1 MYVLA
6 WCGFLL
12 TVAIILAV
20 DLGVFNRDVHVIKT
34 REALRFTAF
43 LAVFA
48 AAFSIPIYFLYQ
60 NEIWGFG
67 SLERV
72 VKGQRIV
79 ERITGFEAVSMYL
92 AAYLLELSLST
103 DNVFVMAVIFKVFR
117 IPRLYQHR
125 VLFWGIMGALILR
138 GVMIG
143 VGAAVVK
150 RFDWMMYV
158 FGFFLIW
165 TGWKMLFLKDH
176 TDEHPEDHWYVR
188 WTRRILP
195 VSPKI
200 EGDRFLTKIEDPN
213 KPGVMKTA
221 VTPLFLALIVVEFT
235 DVIFAV
241 DSIPAVFGIT
251 QDPFIVFTSNIFAIL
266 GLRSLYFAV
275 ASLISML
282 RFLKPCLAVLL
293 AYIGVK
299 MIVVQYY
306 SWHPGAFVSV
316 APIVLI
322 LSVGIIASKLLPSP
336 PQEAAPIGLPTDD
349 TMTGSEGDIQ
359 IQPPEPPTDGD
370 PDLGPG
376 PAK

>member
-1 MYVLA
+1 MQVLA
-6 WCGFLL
+6 WCGFFA
-12 TVAIILAV
+12 TVALILAI
-20 DLGVFNRDVHVIKT
+20 DLGVFNRHVHVIKT
-34 REALRFTAF
+34 KEAIRFTAI

-48 AAFSIPIYFLYQ
+48 VLFSIPIYYLYQ
-60 NEIWGFG
+60 NQIWGFG
-67 SLERV
+67 QLHRV
-72 VKGQRIV
+72 VKGVPTV
-79 ERITGFEAVSMYL
+79 ERITGLDAVWMYL

-138 GVMIG
+138 GIMIG

-165 TGWKMLFLKDH
+165 TGWKMLFLKEH
-176 TDEHPEDHWYVR
+176 TDEHPEDHWYVNL
-188 WTRRILP
+188 TRKFLR

-200 EGDRFLTKIEDPN
+200 EGDHFITHVPVQTPN
-213 KPGVMKTA
+213 GESVMKWA

-299 MIVVQYY
+299 MIVVQHYDL
-306 SWHPGAFVSV
+306 HPGALVSV

-322 LSVGIIASKLLPSP
+322 LTVGIMLSRFLPLP
-336 PQEAAPIGLPTDD
+336 PPEPLPVELPTDD
-349 TMTGSEGDIQ
+349 TMLGSEPEIQ
-359 IQPPEPPTDGD
+359 IET
-370 PDLGPG
+370 PG
-376 PAK
+376 VKKT

>member
-1 MYVLA
+1 MYVIA

-12 TVAIILAV
+12 TVAVLLAI
-20 DLGVFNRDVHVIKT
+20 DLGVFNRNVRVIKT
-34 REALRFTAF
+34 KEALRFTAF
-43 LAVFA
+43 LAAFA
-48 AAFSIPIYFLYQ
+48 VAFAIPIYFLYQ
-60 NEIWGFG
+60 YEIWGFG
-67 SLERV
+67 SLHRV
-72 VKGQRIV
+72 VKGVPVV
-79 ERITGFEAVSMYL
+79 ERITGMEAVSMYL

-117 IPRLYQHR
+117 IPRQYQHR

-150 RFDWMMYV
+150 RFDWMMYI

-165 TGWKMLFLKDH
+165 TGWKMLFLKEH
-176 TDEHPEDHWYVR
+176 TDEHPEDHWYVKL
-188 WTRRILP
+188 TRRFLP

-200 EGDRFLTKIEDPN
+200 EGDKFITRIEGPT
-213 KPGVMKTA
+213 PGTTRWA
-221 VTPLFLALIVVEFT
+221 VTPLVLALIVVEFT

-275 ASLISML
+275 ASMISML

-293 AYIGVK
+293 GYIGVK
-299 MIVVQYY
+299 MIYVQYNNL
-306 SWHPGAFVSV
+306 HPGALESV

-322 LSVGIIASKLLPSP
+322 LAVGLLASKFLPLP
-336 PQEAAPIGLPTDD
+336 PPEPPPVELPTDD
-349 TMTGSEGDIQ
+349 TMTGSEAEIQ
-359 IQPPEPPTDGD
+359 VETT
-370 PDLGPG
+370 
-376 PAK
+376 ATEKT